1 MSEICEASEDATL
14 WTNISGMNHFRAK
27 RARCWQLRSMRK
39 MIRHC
44 LHLFVG
50 QNISAMYESTL
61 VIHRMTLEVAVTN
74 SVLICHWLC
83 KFCVLKA
90 VKKEQKFNQRLVTIP
105 QNEESI
111 KAPSQLSLPVLT
123 VWVQT
128 TSSMSCIYELTQQA
142 QLVPFWDCYSSP
154 STLAAVPSH
163 VAWCHMVLRQRLSA
177 VLCEWRLQQLPAGAR
192 LVVLGKFYPSRSR
205 FCLWWLWKT
214 GTCQPD
220 SDGET
225 CLTCALLHGSIILG
239 QSTASAQATS
249 SDAAS
254 NSTMPHF
261 PISSKPVPVQLC
273 FEARKWDALAPATSP
288 SKERL
293 SCP

>member
-90 VKKEQKFNQRLVTIP
+90 VKKEQKFNQRLDNTPKWRVDQSTQP
-105 QNEESI
+105 
-111 KAPSQLSLPVLT
+111 T
-123 VWVQT
+123 V
-128 TSSMSCIYELTQQA
+128 A
-142 QLVPFWDCYSSP
+142 SSP
-154 STLAAVPSH
+154 H
-163 VAWCHMVLRQRLSA
+163 RLSA
-177 VLCEWRLQQLPAGAR
+177 NNKLHELHLWTDPTSPAG
-192 LVVLGKFYPSRSR
+192 S
-205 FCLWWLWKT
+205 
-214 GTCQPD
+214 
-220 SDGET
+220 
-225 CLTCALLHGSIILG
+225 ILG
-239 QSTASAQATS
+239 LL
-249 SDAAS
+249 
-254 NSTMPHF
+254 
-261 PISSKPVPVQLC
+261 QL
-273 FEARKWDALAPATSP
+273 A
-288 SKERL
+288 
-293 SCP
+293 